1 MLFFKKKLDMDIL
14 DNVYTVLDKT
24 KGLLDLASVPGLS
37 AATDVVLAIID
48 QVKVRTCTLRL
59 NILTADAEAGSMQ
72 KIEANKETVAALSK
86 KLEQLND
93 IIMKVVEKVE
103 RRTAFRQANK
113 DETTKMWEDLQ
124 EMDGWKN
131 RVNRLQE

>member
-1 MLFFKKKLDMDIL
+1 M
-14 DNVYTVLDKT
+14 
-24 KGLLDLASVPGLS
+24 
-37 AATDVVLAIID
+37 
-48 QVKVRTCTLRL
+48 R
-59 NILTADAEAGSMQ
+59 
-72 KIEANKETVAALSK
+72 ANKETVEALSK
-86 KLEQLND
+86 KIIQLND

-103 RRTAFRQANK
+103 SRTAFRQANK